1 MGFQMS
7 WGNAESEFAIRV
19 VNEIA
24 KVRRQSYRNDPR
36 LIKDDWNKVQVIF
49 QGDYRSRQIFEL
61 VQNGADAISEG
72 KSLGVS
78 KGKIKIVLT
87 REGLYCANS
96 GAPFSFEGITS
107 LAYANSSAKSGSGIG
122 RYGVG
127 FKSVLAITDEP
138 RVYSRSASFHFSFDT
153 ARNFLV
159 EEPVFGDGAG
169 DAFQGERALVAKH
182 LGTNDRPKFYIASVP
197 IPIDPEPFI
206 QSDEIL
212 AGLSEWAATII
223 HLPFTA
229 SKQFNNVDRF
239 SILAKA
245 INTFP
250 ADFLIF
256 GEHVEKL
263 EMEIHDDFIQP
274 RTISC
279 VYGENTELDKSFRS
293 STVSV
298 DEGGGRIKDWL
309 VFEKSDIGIPN
320 YMGNE
325 GIQNQL
331 NRRHDDEG
339 NLLPVSITWAVPLS
353 GNKLGTFWFFFP
365 TLDTTTVRGIMNAPW
380 DTDITRTRVVDCDY
394 NKYLLTQFGDLIVS
408 AVPEIIALFPDDPG
422 KYLDFFPGRGYEER
436 TYAGG
441 ALVEAIKV
449 SAVAKPSMLDL
460 AGDLQLPSSLRQPP
474 TGITS
479 ELLQMWSATE
489 GTHKNFPHWSLV
501 DGGNRIARFNS
512 YLEAADHAHG
522 KQPVDAIKWLE
533 ELVADPTLERSFDAL
548 MLLSQLININ
558 IEFRRQFVQAKI
570 VLCEDGSV
578 ACPMPGK
585 VFYSSGGASKPG
597 ISIVDQRLLEF
608 PQIRQLLIDECE
620 IQEADNAA
628 ELDVVLASWPDNP
641 KDEDWQ
647 NLWSAVGGSSVED
660 VGGALGRHPK
670 LGKPFVMVAGGS
682 FRPWDETFLPGKI
695 FQLGNGDDDR
705 IVDVSFHGRNLQVL
719 NFLGVSEVPSNLD
732 QPGVLPDA
740 ASYKAYL
747 KSQYPNGDWS
757 AAKTRNVLA
766 GAPRVVEHMDLLES
780 ISDDAKARMTSW
792 ILEKFQSDLVW
803 TAIRNESTVESP
815 MLWYV
820 KKHGLLETS
829 IGPRKF
835 GEVLSPTLNL
845 FKRIAPVSVLNS
857 ELTNSCGLLS
867 SFSDLPQHVLSDI
880 LTNLSSETDPQVI
893 GDCLSLICKHL
904 PVPLEIPC
912 RVNNGILPFPPS
924 EVTVVTGIRELDSF
938 SSAGIPT
945 VLAPNKE
952 CARDLA
958 QHWGLKGDETVQ
970 QEYSATSPSESEMLT
985 DIFFLL
991 GEMHPRIVS
1000 GVSVVRCTAL
1010 VNVIQTQS
1018 GQHSEELRFGLH
1030 NGTLY
1035 VVVSEGE
1042 NNASILRAANDCL
1055 NLNLSEDD
1063 LLKIQENAVS
1073 QEIEIL
1079 KRDIRAARSEIGKIN
1094 VMFSPEQMKSVL
1106 PAKILDELAG
1116 EVDNANVLA
1125 EMLVAIYGPELLE
1138 KTKNLLTEKGLRPPT
1153 QWAGSPTAIKF
1164 VNELGFDRKYA
1175 GFKEPDRAAH
1185 TEVQGKVL
1193 LGDLHEYQQNLV
1205 EDIEAFIAR
1214 QEESPKW
1221 RKLLYLPTGAGK
1233 TRVTV
1238 QAILEM
1244 MNEGKFGDRPIL
1256 WIAQSYEL
1264 CEQAVQSFTEVWSS
1278 MGVAGTL
1285 SVDRFWESKTVEQ
1298 VSIPEEYIGQIVVA
1312 VDAKLSSAAVDRKEF
1327 DWLKNAALVVVD
1339 EAHRATG
1346 SSYTKILSWLETG
1359 VRLAK
1364 QDAVDKRPLLALS
1377 ATPAKQGVQNRF
1389 GPEMIRI
1396 RPELLDG
1403 MDEHVYLKSIDVLA
1417 HARHEVLAGVPVG
1430 ITEENDDLEN
1440 SEDDDLSEEDSDVS
1454 LASNEKRYKGPWLP
1468 KAVEARLAE
1477 SRERNANII
1486 ESILA
1491 LGPSCPT
1498 IVFALSVS
1506 HAQYLAAL
1514 LAINGVKSAAISG
1527 ETSPPIR
1534 KLQINNFKSGKIQVL
1549 TNYGVLTTGFDAP
1562 KVEAIYITRPCFS
1575 KALYL
1580 QMIGRGLRGIRNGGT
1595 KECLI
1600 VDIADNI
1607 ENMDIDLIYKEMG
1620 SWWTPEQGGDSGSGD
1635 TSEDLDSDQEDD
1647 DDSSGRIY

>member
-1 MGFQMS
+1 MS
-7 WGNAESEFAIRV
+7 WGNAESEIAVRV

-24 KVRRQSYRNDPR
+24 KTRRQTYRNDVR
-36 LIKDDWNKVQVIF
+36 VIKDDWNKIQSIF
-49 QGDYRSRQIFEL
+49 QSEYRSRQIFEL
-61 VQNGADAISEG
+61 VQNGADAINEG
-72 KSLGVS
+72 KSFGDS

-87 REGLYCANS
+87 RDGLYCANS
-96 GAPFSFEGITS
+96 GAPFSFEGIAS

-127 FKSVLAITDEP
+127 FKSVFAITDEP
-138 RVYSRSASFHFSFDT
+138 RVYSRSVSCHYSFDT
-153 ARNFLV
+153 AHSFLI
-159 EEPVFGDGAG
+159 EEPIFGNEVG
-169 DAFQGERALVAKH
+169 DAFQGEQALDAKH
-182 LGTNDRPKFYIASVP
+182 LGTKDRTKFYIASVP
-197 IPIDPEPFI
+197 IPIDPAPFI

-223 HLPFTA
+223 HLPFTD

-239 SILAKA
+239 SVLVDA

-250 ADFLIF
+250 AEFLIF

-263 EMEIHDDFIQP
+263 EMEIHDNFIQN

-279 VYGENTELDKSFRS
+279 VYGENKEISKNFHSA
-293 STVSV
+293 TVSV
-298 DEGGGRIKDWL
+298 DEGGGRIRDWL

-320 YMGNE
+320 SMGNE
-325 GIQNQL
+325 GIHIHQ
-331 NRRHDDEG
+331 NRRRDEDG
-339 NLLPVSITWAVPLS
+339 NLLPVSISWAIPLS
-353 GNKLGTFWFFFP
+353 GTNRLGTFWFFFP

-380 DTDITRTRVVDCDY
+380 DTNTERTKVVNTDY
-394 NKYLLTQFGDLIVS
+394 NEHLLTQFGDLIVS
-408 AVPEIIALFPDDPG
+408 AVPVIVQLFPDDPG
-422 KYLDFFPGRGYEER
+422 KYIDFFPGRGYEEKSQ
-436 TYAGG
+436 AGTS
-441 ALVEAIKV
+441 LVEAIKA
-449 SAVAKPSMLDL
+449 SAVVKPSMLDL
-460 AGDLQLPSSLRQPP
+460 AGELQLPSLMRQPP
-474 TGITS
+474 TGVTS
-479 ELLQMWSATE
+479 ELIQMWASTE
-489 GTHKNFPHWSLV
+489 GTLKNFPHWSLV

-512 YLEAADHAHG
+512 YLEAADHALG
-522 KQPVDAIKWLE
+522 KQPVDCIKWLE
-533 ELVADPTLERSFDAL
+533 ELVVDPILERSFDAL

-558 IEFRRQFVQAKI
+558 IEFRKQLVQAKI
-570 VLCEDGSV
+570 VLCEDGSM

-585 VFYSSGGASKPG
+585 VFYSLGGVSKPG
-597 ISIVDQRLLEF
+597 ISIVDQSLLEF

-620 IQEADNAA
+620 ITEADNAA
-628 ELDVVLASWPDNP
+628 ELDVVLASWPDSP
-641 KDEDWQ
+641 KHENWQ
-647 NLWSAVGGSSVED
+647 SFWSAISGSSAED
-660 VGGALGRHPK
+660 VEGALARHPK
-670 LGKPFVMVAGGS
+670 VGKPFVMVVGGM
-682 FRPWDETFLPGKI
+682 FRPWNETFLPGQI
-695 FQLGNGDDDR
+695 FQIGNGDDDR
-705 IVDVSFHGRNLQVL
+705 IVDVSFHGRNLHIL
-719 NFLGVSEVPSNLD
+719 NFLGVSEVLRGVD
-732 QPGVLPDA
+732 QPGVFPDV
-740 ASYKAYL
+740 ASYKTYL
-747 KSQYPNGDWS
+747 KSQYPSSDWS

-766 GAPRVVEHMDLLES
+766 SAPRVVEQIDLLES
-780 ISDDAKARMTSW
+780 ISNGARAKMTSW
-792 ILEKFQSDLVW
+792 VLEKFQSDLIW
-803 TAIRNESTVESP
+803 TAIRNESAVESP

-867 SFSDLPQHVLSDI
+867 SFSDLPQNVLSEI

-904 PVPLEIPC
+904 PAPLEIPC
-912 RVNNGILPFPPS
+912 NINNGILPFPPG
-924 EVTVVTGIRELDSF
+924 EVTVVTGIRELESF
-938 SSAGIPT
+938 STAGIPT
-945 VLAPNKE
+945 VLAPNKDY
-952 CARDLA
+952 AKDLA
-958 QHWGLKGDETVQ
+958 HHWGLKGDETVQ
-970 QEYSATSPSESEMLT
+970 QEYSATSPSESELLT

-1000 GVSVVRCTAL
+1000 GVSVVRCAAL

-1018 GQHSEELRFGLH
+1018 GQHREELRFGLH
-1030 NGTLY
+1030 NGTLF

-1042 NNASILRAANDCL
+1042 SNAPILRAANECL
-1055 NLNLSEDD
+1055 NLDLSEDD
-1063 LLKIQENAVS
+1063 FAKIQENAVS
-1073 QEIEIL
+1073 QEIESL
-1079 KRDIRAARSEIGKIN
+1079 KRDIRATKDEVSKII
-1094 VMFSPEQMKSVL
+1094 VMFSPEQMKSSL
-1106 PAKILDELAG
+1106 PAKILEELAG
-1116 EVDNANVLA
+1116 EDDNAKVLA

-1138 KTKNLLTEKGLRPPT
+1138 RTKNLLTDMGLRPPT
-1153 QWAGSPTAIKF
+1153 QWAGSQAAIRF
-1164 VNELGFDRKYA
+1164 VNELGFDRKFA
-1175 GFKEPDRAAH
+1175 GFREPDRAAH
-1185 TEVQGKVL
+1185 TEVQGKIS
-1193 LGDLHEYQQNLV
+1193 LGQLHEYQESIV
-1205 EDIEAFIAR
+1205 SDIESFIAR
-1214 QEESPKW
+1214 EDATPKW

-1244 MNEGKFGDRPIL
+1244 MNEGKFANRPIL

-1278 MGVAGTL
+1278 MGEAGTL
-1285 SVDRFWESKTVEQ
+1285 SVDRFWHTKTVEQ

-1312 VDAKLSSAAVDRKEF
+1312 VDAKLKSAAVDRKEF

-1346 SSYTKILSWLETG
+1346 PSYTKILSWLETG
-1359 VRLAK
+1359 VRLAN
-1364 QDAVDKRPLLALS
+1364 QDAVDKKPLLALS
-1377 ATPAKQGVQNRF
+1377 ATPAKQGVKSRF

-1396 RPELLDG
+1396 RPEFLDG
-1403 MDEHVYLKSIDVLA
+1403 MDEHDYLKSIDVLA

-1430 ITEENDDLEN
+1430 ILDEDDDLEN
-1440 SEDDDLSEEDSDVS
+1440 PDDEDLSDDVSDVS
-1454 LASNEKRYKGPWLP
+1454 SPSNLKSYKKAWLP
-1468 KAVEARLAE
+1468 KAVEAQLAE
-1477 SRERNANII
+1477 NRERNANII

-1491 LGPSCPT
+1491 LDPSCPT

-1506 HAQYLAAL
+1506 HAQFLAAL
-1514 LAINGVKSAAISG
+1514 LAINGVKSAAISSD
-1527 ETSPPIR
+1527 TPPMIR
-1534 KLQINNFKSGKIQVL
+1534 KMQINNFKSGKIQVL

-1620 SWWTPEQGGDSGSGD
+1620 SWWTPEQGGESGAGD
-1635 TSEDLDSDQEDD
+1635 TSEDLDGDQEND